1 MRYRALA
8 TQQSH
13 LKNGVLV
20 GPRAQRE
27 DIKSWFGAHRSKMAF
42 MINYQTDRNTLIELG
57 EKEHES
63 YVANEPF
70 SHIVIDDFFDPKAL
84 SEVLAEVDAV
94 DRSKRYAKF
103 LDRKTDHNK
112 FAFFPDVVG
121 LNTARL
127 AQCLNSGPFLA
138 YLEKLTGI
146 PNLIADPSYFGG
158 GVHWIERGGY
168 LEVHADFNHLKQYNL
183 ERRINLLLYL
193 NKDWKDE
200 YAGDL
205 ELWDR
210 PTMTKRKTVSPLFN
224 RTVIFSTVKEA
235 LHGHPTPLNTP
246 SGVARRSL
254 ALYYYTNTW
263 EPAVQA
269 HTTMYYISQKHK
281 VRVRVSRIVRGFILD
296 LIPPIF
302 RKAVRAIKR
311 AIKGEKLTELWN

>member
-168 LEVHADFNHLKQYNL
+168 LEVHADFNHLKKYNL

-210 PTMTKRKTVSPLFN
+210 PTMTKRKTVAPLFN

>member
-1 MRYRALA
+1 MGTVNPTAP
-8 TQQSH
+8 
-13 LKNGVLV
+13 G
-20 GPRAQRE
+20 E
-27 DIKSWFGAHRSKMAF
+27 DIKSQVDTLGSKMAF
-42 MINYQTDRNTLIELG
+42 MINYQTDRNSLTELG
-57 EKEHES
+57 DKEHES

-112 FAFFPDVVG
+112 FTFFPDVVG

-127 AQCLNSGPFLA
+127 AQYLNSGPFLA

-158 GVHWIERGGY
+158 GVHWIEKGGY
-168 LEVHADFNHLKQYNL
+168 LEVHADFNHLKKYNL

-210 PTMTKRKTVSPLFN
+210 PTMTKRKTVAPLFN

-263 EPAVQA
+263 EPAAQS

-281 VRVRVSRIVRGFILD
+281 VRIRVSRIVRGFILD

-302 RKAVRAIKR
+302 RKTVRAIKR

>member
-1 MRYRALA
+1 MLGYEIGRQPLAL
-8 TQQSH
+8 
-13 LKNGVLV
+13 
-20 GPRAQRE
+20 
-27 DIKSWFGAHRSKMAF
+27 
-42 MINYQTDRNTLIELG
+42 LG
-57 EKEHES
+57 ENSHQCYTE
-63 YVANEPF
+63 NTPF
-70 SHIVIDDFFDPKAL
+70 PHIVIDEFFDRNNL
-84 SEVLAEVDAV
+84 ETVLTELDRL

-112 FAFFPDVVG
+112 FAFYPDVAG
-121 LNTARL
+121 PNTARL
-127 AQCLNSGPFLA
+127 ALWLNSAPFLT

-158 GVHWIERGGY
+158 GIHWIENGGY
-168 LEVHADFNHLKQYNL
+168 LEVHADFNHLKKYNL

-193 NKDWKDE
+193 NKDWKEE

-210 PTMTKRKTVSPLFN
+210 PTMTKRKTVAPLFN

-246 SGVARRSL
+246 PGVARRSL

-281 VRVRVSRIVRGFILD
+281 VRIRVSRIVRGIILD

-302 RKAVRAIKR
+302 RKTFRAIKR
-311 AIKGEKLTELWN
+311 AIKGEILTELWN